1 MSVYLLRNE
10 NNLRIHFI
18 TLDCISN
25 SNNAS
30 TNLHSDGCSK
40 DIAKRSMGQTIGLAV
55 INSFLVVVA
64 FASVAALFQKDP
76 NAIPSQHVS
85 MHPPASQNQ
94 PQYQQASQY
103 PSQHQPASQYP
114 PQHQQNYAH
123 PGYRAP
129 VHNFE
134 IPYGNYNPIYSEY
147 Y

>member
-10 NNLRIHFI
+10 NNLIIHFI
-18 TLDCISN
+18 ILDCISN

-30 TNLHSDGCSK
+30 SNLHADGCSK
-40 DIAKRSMGQTIGLAV
+40 EIAKRSIGQTIGLAV

-76 NAIPSQHVS
+76 NTIPSQHGS
-85 MHPPASQNQ
+85 MHPP
-94 PQYQQASQY
+94 ASQY
-103 PSQHQPASQYP
+103 PSQHQPSSQYQ

-129 VHNFE
+129 VHNFG
-134 IPYGNYNPIYSEY
+134 IPYGNYNPTYSEY